1 MSIANLEPRASG
13 GLVPEASDRLKVVY
27 ITGAGRSGTTLLD
40 ILLGELDGF
49 FSAGEM
55 RWLWWGYLNNWRCGC
70 NLPIRDCPV
79 WTSILTR
86 LYGTAPNDEL
96 IRRTMRQQ
104 QTAVRLH
111 YLPRILAKQPGKPTG
126 WPELD
131 VCIDTA
137 RRLYAAIAEETGA
150 RVIVDSSKNAPEA
163 GLLRLVPTFDTY
175 VLQLT
180 RDPRAV
186 ANSQKRRV
194 KMEPGADTTFEQPV
208 HNSVIS
214 ALIWARKNAAS
225 DLTRVRFTSKRARLV
240 RYEDLVGRPQE
251 TLREIAELVGEPWA
265 GLQFSGERTV
275 RLSGNHTA
283 WGNPSRFRTGDIELR
298 LDNEWVRKL
307 GFMDRMIPT
316 TVSLP
321 LLLRY
326 RYPLRRS
333 GVTSP

>member
-1 MSIANLEPRASG
+1 VTLADPQPHSESAPLHVPRKD
-13 GLVPEASDRLKVVY
+13 PLKVVY

-70 NLPIRDCPV
+70 NLPLKECPV

-86 LYGTAPNDEL
+86 VYGTPPTDEL
-96 IRRTMRQQ
+96 VRRTMKQQ

-111 YLPRILAKQPGKPTG
+111 YLPRILAKRAGHPTG
-126 WPELD
+126 WPDLD

-137 RRLYAAIAEETGA
+137 SKLYRSIAEETGS

-163 GLLRLVPTFDTY
+163 GLLRLVPGLETY

-186 ANSQKRRV
+186 ANSQKRKV

-225 DLTRVRFTSKRARLV
+225 DITRMRFTSRRARLV
-240 RYEDLVGRPQE
+240 RYEDLVSKPQE
-251 TLREIAELVGEPWA
+251 TLHSIADFVGEPWA
-265 GLQFSGERTV
+265 GLSFSGERTV
-275 RLSGNHTA
+275 HLSGNHTS

-307 GFMDRMIPT
+307 GFVDRAVPT
-316 TVSLP
+316 TLSLP

-326 RYPLRRS
+326 KYPLRRS
-333 GVTSP
+333 SVTS